1 MANEISATKDELL
14 NELKKSRLMLT
25 FSIDREHHE
34 SVEINSILN
43 AVDSIADSGDFNS
56 IFNNLTVHLQEL
68 INFDYL
74 TLFKL
79 HEDIWEPI
87 YSNDANLINVAL
99 ANSSLT
105 KRVVLEGQV
114 VALYDPFQFQEF
126 TAVNSRLA
134 KYFNSVLM
142 GGLTIY
148 YDNCYLLVLSS
159 REKFKM
165 DLYARDL
172 LLKYFPLLNQAI
184 NMAWY
189 HGAMSREINRQTGTY
204 KKTID
209 KIRRFIEISNFAY
222 WRTDESHT
230 FVRDNLGFPLS
241 MHLKNVAEVLF
252 KSNLLDLK
260 SIDEVYSE
268 EPVKPQKDTSTI
280 QNIVY
285 NHSDIYKFITPIKLQ
300 GTEYFIGLHG
310 KPNYEE
316 NGKFIGYIGVFY
328 DLSEEVR
335 IQQNLESAKKISED
349 VSRSKT
355 QFLAMMSH
363 EIKTPMQA
371 IVGVLDLLNLTEL
384 TDEQKNLIQHV
395 THSANLL
402 QTLLKDVLDY
412 SRMGSN
418 EMKLEEL
425 EFSVRFTMSSIIKQ
439 MLPKAKEQGIELK
452 LEIDD
457 KFPNMIVGDQ
467 TRLSQVIFNLIG
479 NAIKFTQYGE
489 VKLKAYVQKNHTLRF
504 EISDTGIGISQDKVK
519 ILFHPFRQVDAT
531 MTRRF
536 GGTGLG
542 LAICRKIIELMDGQI
557 GVESEIGK
565 GSTFWF
571 VIPPRLPTRSS
582 GVITAKSIVKAENR
596 ELNNNEERKYRI
608 LLVEDS
614 KVNQFIIKKMLE
626 NIGHSVEVANNGLEA
641 IECVEKNEP
650 DLVLMDLQ
658 MPEMDGIEATKR
670 IIKYHPKL
678 VILALTANASQTER
692 TECRAA
698 GMIDIVSKPVTIA
711 SLKNMFQTFKTNINM
726 SIEDR
731 KKK

>member
-1 MANEISATKDELL
+1 MANEISATKEELL

-34 SVEINSILN
+34 REEISSILY
-43 AVDSIADSGDFNS
+43 AVDSIADSTDFNV
-56 IFNNLTVHLQEL
+56 IFNNLTSHLQEL
-68 INFDYL
+68 MNFDYL

-79 HEDIWEPI
+79 NDNIWEPI
-87 YSNDANLINVAL
+87 YSNEQNLSNVSL
-99 ANSSLT
+99 PNSSLT
-105 KRVVLEGQV
+105 RRVIGDQQV
-114 VALYDPFQFQEF
+114 VVLYDPFLYQEF
-126 TAVNSRLA
+126 TAVPSYLT
-134 KYFNSVLM
+134 KYFNSVLL
-142 GGLTIY
+142 GGLSVS
-148 YDNCYLLVLSS
+148 DNNYLVILSCRQKLKLDLFS
-159 REKFKM
+159 REQF
-165 DLYARDL
+165 
-172 LLKYFPLLNQAI
+172 LKYYPLMNQAI
-184 NMAWY
+184 TMAWF
-189 HGAMSREINRQTGTY
+189 HGAISKEISKKTSGY

-209 KIRRFIEISNFAY
+209 RIKRFVEISNFAY
-222 WRTDESHT
+222 WKTDEFGF
-230 FVRDNLGFPLS
+230 FVKDSLDFPLS
-241 MHLKNVAEVLF
+241 LHLKNIADELF
-252 KSNLLDLK
+252 KNNLLDLK
-260 SIDEVYSE
+260 SLDEIYNEEQTSE
-268 EPVKPQKDTSTI
+268 RKDTSVI
-280 QNIVY
+280 QNTVY
-285 NHSDIYKFITPIKLQ
+285 KHDDIYKFITPLKIQ

-335 IQQNLESAKKISED
+335 VQQNLESAKKISED

-418 EMKLEEL
+418 EMKLEQL

-457 KFPNMIVGDQ
+457 KFPNIIIGDQ

-571 VIPPRLPTRSS
+571 VIPPKLPSS
-582 GVITAKSIVKAENR
+582 TNSVITAKSIVKAENK
-596 ELNNNEERKYRI
+596 EQHSEDRKYNI

-626 NIGHSVEVANNGLEA
+626 NIGHTVELANNGLEA
-641 IECVEKNEP
+641 IECVEKQEP

-726 SIEDR
+726 SIED
-731 KKK
+731 KKKK

>member
-1 MANEISATKDELL
+1 MANEISATKEELL

-34 SVEINSILN
+34 REEISSILY
-43 AVDSIADSGDFNS
+43 AVDSIADSTDFNV
-56 IFNNLTVHLQEL
+56 IFNNLTSHLQEL
-68 INFDYL
+68 MNFDYL

-79 HEDIWEPI
+79 NDNIWEPI
-87 YSNDANLINVAL
+87 YSNEQNLSNVSL
-99 ANSSLT
+99 PNSSLT
-105 KRVVLEGQV
+105 RRVIGDQQV
-114 VALYDPFQFQEF
+114 VVLYDPFLYQEF
-126 TAVNSRLA
+126 TAVPSYLT
-134 KYFNSVLM
+134 KYFNSVLL
-142 GGLTIY
+142 GGLSVS
-148 YDNCYLLVLSS
+148 DNNYLVILSCRQKLKLDLFS
-159 REKFKM
+159 REQF
-165 DLYARDL
+165 
-172 LLKYFPLLNQAI
+172 LKYYPLMNQAI
-184 NMAWY
+184 TMAWF
-189 HGAMSREINRQTGTY
+189 HGAISKEISKKTSGY

-209 KIRRFIEISNFAY
+209 RIKRFVEISNFAY
-222 WRTDESHT
+222 WKTDEFGF
-230 FVRDNLGFPLS
+230 FVKDSLDFPLS
-241 MHLKNVAEVLF
+241 LHLKNIADELF
-252 KSNLLDLK
+252 KNNLMDLK
-260 SIDEVYSE
+260 SLDEIYNEEQTSE
-268 EPVKPQKDTSTI
+268 RKDTSVM
-280 QNIVY
+280 QNTVY
-285 NHSDIYKFITPIKLQ
+285 KHDDIYKFITPLKIQ

-335 IQQNLESAKKISED
+335 VQQNLESAKKISED

-418 EMKLEEL
+418 EMKLEQL

-439 MLPKAKEQGIELK
+439 MLPKAKDQGIELK

-457 KFPNMIVGDQ
+457 KFPNIIIGDQ

-571 VIPPRLPTRSS
+571 VIPPKLPSS
-582 GVITAKSIVKAENR
+582 TNSVITAKSIVKAENK
-596 ELNNNEERKYRI
+596 EQHSEDRKYNI

-626 NIGHSVEVANNGLEA
+626 NIGHTVELANNGLEA
-641 IECVEKNEP
+641 IECVEKQEP

-726 SIEDR
+726 SIED
-731 KKK
+731 KKKK

>member
-1 MANEISATKDELL
+1 MANEISATKEELL

-34 SVEINSILN
+34 REEISSILY
-43 AVDSIADSGDFNS
+43 AVDSIADSTDFNV
-56 IFNNLTVHLQEL
+56 IFNNLTSHLQEL
-68 INFDYL
+68 MNFDYL

-79 HEDIWEPI
+79 NDNIWEPI
-87 YSNDANLINVAL
+87 YSNEQNLFNVSL
-99 ANSSLT
+99 PNSSLT
-105 KRVVLEGQV
+105 RRVIGDQQV
-114 VALYDPFQFQEF
+114 VVLYDPFLYQEF
-126 TAVNSRLA
+126 TAVPSYLT
-134 KYFNSVLM
+134 KYFNSVLL
-142 GGLTIY
+142 GGLSVS
-148 YDNCYLLVLSS
+148 DNNYLVILSCRQKLKLDLFS
-159 REKFKM
+159 REQF
-165 DLYARDL
+165 
-172 LLKYFPLLNQAI
+172 LKYYPLMNQAI
-184 NMAWY
+184 TMAWF
-189 HGAMSREINRQTGTY
+189 HGAISKEISKKTSGY

-209 KIRRFIEISNFAY
+209 RIKRFVEISNFAY
-222 WRTDESHT
+222 WKTDEFGF
-230 FVRDNLGFPLS
+230 FVKDSLDFPLS
-241 MHLKNVAEVLF
+241 LHLKNIADELF
-252 KSNLLDLK
+252 KNNLMDLK
-260 SIDEVYSE
+260 SLDEIYNEEQTSE
-268 EPVKPQKDTSTI
+268 RKDTSVM
-280 QNIVY
+280 QNTVY
-285 NHSDIYKFITPIKLQ
+285 KHDDIYKFITPLKIQ

-335 IQQNLESAKKISED
+335 VQQNLESAKKISED

-418 EMKLEEL
+418 EMKLEQL

-439 MLPKAKEQGIELK
+439 MLPKAMEQGIELK

-457 KFPNMIVGDQ
+457 KFPNIIIGDQ

-571 VIPPRLPTRSS
+571 VIPPKLPSS
-582 GVITAKSIVKAENR
+582 TNSVITAKSIVKAENK
-596 ELNNNEERKYRI
+596 EQHSEDRKYNI

-626 NIGHSVEVANNGLEA
+626 NIGHTVELANNGLEA
-641 IECVEKNEP
+641 IECVEKQEP

-726 SIEDR
+726 SIED
-731 KKK
+731 KKKK

>member
-1 MANEISATKDELL
+1 MANEISATKEELL

-34 SVEINSILN
+34 REEISSILY
-43 AVDSIADSGDFNS
+43 AVDSIADSTDFNV
-56 IFNNLTVHLQEL
+56 IFNNLTSHLQEL
-68 INFDYL
+68 MNFDYL

-79 HEDIWEPI
+79 NDNIWEPI
-87 YSNDANLINVAL
+87 YSNEQNLSNVSL
-99 ANSSLT
+99 PNSSLT
-105 KRVVLEGQV
+105 RRVIGDQQV
-114 VALYDPFQFQEF
+114 VVLYDPFLYQEF
-126 TAVNSRLA
+126 TAVPSYLT
-134 KYFNSVLM
+134 KYFNSVLL
-142 GGLTIY
+142 GGLSVS
-148 YDNCYLLVLSS
+148 DNNYLVILSCRQKLKLDLFS
-159 REKFKM
+159 REQF
-165 DLYARDL
+165 
-172 LLKYFPLLNQAI
+172 LKYYPLMNQAI
-184 NMAWY
+184 TMAWF
-189 HGAMSREINRQTGTY
+189 HGAISKEISKKTSGY

-209 KIRRFIEISNFAY
+209 RIKRFVEISNFAY
-222 WRTDESHT
+222 WKTDEFGF
-230 FVRDNLGFPLS
+230 FVKDSLDFPLS
-241 MHLKNVAEVLF
+241 LHLKNIADELF
-252 KSNLLDLK
+252 KNNLMDLK
-260 SIDEVYSE
+260 SLDEIYNEEQTSE
-268 EPVKPQKDTSTI
+268 RKDTSVM
-280 QNIVY
+280 QNTVY
-285 NHSDIYKFITPIKLQ
+285 KHDDIYKFITPLKIQ

-335 IQQNLESAKKISED
+335 VQQNLESAKKISED

-418 EMKLEEL
+418 EMKLEQL

-439 MLPKAKEQGIELK
+439 MLPKAKDQGIELK

-457 KFPNMIVGDQ
+457 KFPNIIIGDQ

-479 NAIKFTQYGE
+479 NAIKFTQCGE

-571 VIPPRLPTRSS
+571 VIPPKLPSS
-582 GVITAKSIVKAENR
+582 TNSVITAKSIVKAENK
-596 ELNNNEERKYRI
+596 EQHSEDRKYNI

-626 NIGHSVEVANNGLEA
+626 NIGHTVELANNGLEA
-641 IECVEKNEP
+641 IECVEKQEP

-726 SIEDR
+726 SIED
-731 KKK
+731 KKKK

>member
-1 MANEISATKDELL
+1 MANEISATKEELL

-34 SVEINSILN
+34 REEISSILY
-43 AVDSIADSGDFNS
+43 AVDSIADSTDFNV
-56 IFNNLTVHLQEL
+56 IFNNLTSHLQEL
-68 INFDYL
+68 MNFDYL

-79 HEDIWEPI
+79 NDNIWEPI
-87 YSNDANLINVAL
+87 YSNEQNLFNVSL
-99 ANSSLT
+99 PNSSLT
-105 KRVVLEGQV
+105 RRVIGDQQV
-114 VALYDPFQFQEF
+114 VVLYDPFLYQEF
-126 TAVNSRLA
+126 TAVPSYLT
-134 KYFNSVLM
+134 KYFNSVLL
-142 GGLTIY
+142 GGLSVS
-148 YDNCYLLVLSS
+148 DNNYLVILSCRQKLKLDLFS
-159 REKFKM
+159 REQF
-165 DLYARDL
+165 
-172 LLKYFPLLNQAI
+172 LKYYPLMNQAI
-184 NMAWY
+184 TMAWF
-189 HGAMSREINRQTGTY
+189 HGAISKEISKKTSGY

-209 KIRRFIEISNFAY
+209 RIKRFVEISNFAY
-222 WRTDESHT
+222 WKTDEFGF
-230 FVRDNLGFPLS
+230 FVKDSLDFPLS
-241 MHLKNVAEVLF
+241 LHLKNIADELF
-252 KSNLLDLK
+252 KNNLMDLK
-260 SIDEVYSE
+260 SLDEIYNEEQTSE
-268 EPVKPQKDTSTI
+268 RKDTSVM
-280 QNIVY
+280 QNTVY
-285 NHSDIYKFITPIKLQ
+285 KHDDIYKFITPLKIQ

-335 IQQNLESAKKISED
+335 VQQNLESAKKISED

-418 EMKLEEL
+418 EMKLEQL

-457 KFPNMIVGDQ
+457 KFPNIIIGDQ

-571 VIPPRLPTRSS
+571 VIPPKLPSS
-582 GVITAKSIVKAENR
+582 TNSVITAKSIVKAENK
-596 ELNNNEERKYRI
+596 EQHSEDRKYNI

-626 NIGHSVEVANNGLEA
+626 NIGHTVELANNGLEA
-641 IECVEKNEP
+641 IECVEKQEP

-726 SIEDR
+726 SIED
-731 KKK
+731 KKKK

>member
-1 MANEISATKDELL
+1 MANEISATKEELL

-34 SVEINSILN
+34 RDEISSILY
-43 AVDSIADSGDFNS
+43 AVDSIADSTDFNV
-56 IFNNLTVHLQEL
+56 IFNNLTSHLQEL
-68 INFDYL
+68 MNFDYL

-79 HEDIWEPI
+79 NDNIWEPI
-87 YSNDANLINVAL
+87 YSNEQNLSNVSL
-99 ANSSLT
+99 PNSSLT
-105 KRVVLEGQV
+105 RRVIGDQQV
-114 VALYDPFQFQEF
+114 VVLYDPFLYQEF
-126 TAVNSRLA
+126 TAVPSYLT
-134 KYFNSVLM
+134 KYFNSVLL
-142 GGLTIY
+142 GGLSVS
-148 YDNCYLLVLSS
+148 DNNYLVILSCRQKLKLDLFS
-159 REKFKM
+159 REQF
-165 DLYARDL
+165 
-172 LLKYFPLLNQAI
+172 LKYYPLMNQAI
-184 NMAWY
+184 TMAWF
-189 HGAMSREINRQTGTY
+189 HGAISKEISKKTSGY

-209 KIRRFIEISNFAY
+209 RIKRFVEISNFAY
-222 WRTDESHT
+222 WKTDEFGF
-230 FVRDNLGFPLS
+230 FVKDSLDFPLS
-241 MHLKNVAEVLF
+241 LHLKNIADELF
-252 KSNLLDLK
+252 KNNLMDLK
-260 SIDEVYSE
+260 SLDEIYNEEQTSE
-268 EPVKPQKDTSTI
+268 RKDTSVM
-280 QNIVY
+280 QNTVY
-285 NHSDIYKFITPIKLQ
+285 KHDDIYKFITPLKIQ

-335 IQQNLESAKKISED
+335 VQQNLESAKKISED

-418 EMKLEEL
+418 EMKLEQL

-457 KFPNMIVGDQ
+457 KFPNIIIGDQ

-571 VIPPRLPTRSS
+571 VIPPKLPSS
-582 GVITAKSIVKAENR
+582 TNSVITAKSIVKAENK
-596 ELNNNEERKYRI
+596 EQHSEDRKYNI

-626 NIGHSVEVANNGLEA
+626 NIGHTVELANNGLEA
-641 IECVEKNEP
+641 IECVEKQEP

-726 SIEDR
+726 SIED
-731 KKK
+731 KKKK

>member
-1 MANEISATKDELL
+1 MANEISATKEELL

-34 SVEINSILN
+34 RDEISSILY
-43 AVDSIADSGDFNS
+43 AVDSIADSTDFNV
-56 IFNNLTVHLQEL
+56 IFNNLTSHLQEL
-68 INFDYL
+68 MNFDYL

-79 HEDIWEPI
+79 NDNIWEPI
-87 YSNDANLINVAL
+87 YSNVSLP
-99 ANSSLT
+99 NSSLT
-105 KRVVLEGQV
+105 RRVIGDQQV
-114 VALYDPFQFQEF
+114 VVLYDPFLYQEF
-126 TAVNSRLA
+126 TAVPSYLT
-134 KYFNSVLM
+134 KYFNSVLL
-142 GGLTIY
+142 GGLSVS
-148 YDNCYLLVLSS
+148 DNNYLVILSCRQKLKLDLFS
-159 REKFKM
+159 REQF
-165 DLYARDL
+165 
-172 LLKYFPLLNQAI
+172 LKYYPLMNQAI
-184 NMAWY
+184 TMAWF
-189 HGAMSREINRQTGTY
+189 HGAISKEISKKTSGY

-209 KIRRFIEISNFAY
+209 RIKRFVEISNFAY
-222 WRTDESHT
+222 WKTDEFGF
-230 FVRDNLGFPLS
+230 FVKDSLDFPLS
-241 MHLKNVAEVLF
+241 LHLKNIADELF
-252 KSNLLDLK
+252 KNNLMDLK
-260 SIDEVYSE
+260 SLDEIYNEEQTSE
-268 EPVKPQKDTSTI
+268 RKDTSVM
-280 QNIVY
+280 QNTVY
-285 NHSDIYKFITPIKLQ
+285 KHDDIYKFITPLKIQ

-335 IQQNLESAKKISED
+335 VQQNLESAKKISED

-418 EMKLEEL
+418 EMKLEQL

-457 KFPNMIVGDQ
+457 KFPNIIIGDQ

-571 VIPPRLPTRSS
+571 VIPPKLPSS
-582 GVITAKSIVKAENR
+582 TNSVITAKSIVKAENK
-596 ELNNNEERKYRI
+596 EQHSEDRKYNI

-626 NIGHSVEVANNGLEA
+626 NIGHTVELANNGLEA
-641 IECVEKNEP
+641 IECVEKQEP

-726 SIEDR
+726 SIED
-731 KKK
+731 KKKK

>member
-1 MANEISATKDELL
+1 MANEISATKEELL

-34 SVEINSILN
+34 REEISSILY
-43 AVDSIADSGDFNS
+43 AVDSIADSTDFNV
-56 IFNNLTVHLQEL
+56 IFNNLTSHLQEL
-68 INFDYL
+68 MNFDYL

-79 HEDIWEPI
+79 NDNIWEPI
-87 YSNDANLINVAL
+87 YSNEQNLSNVSL
-99 ANSSLT
+99 PNSSLT
-105 KRVVLEGQV
+105 RRVIGDQQV
-114 VALYDPFQFQEF
+114 VVLYDPFLYQEF
-126 TAVNSRLA
+126 TAVPSYLT
-134 KYFNSVLM
+134 KYFNSVLL
-142 GGLTIY
+142 GGLSVS
-148 YDNCYLLVLSS
+148 DNNYLVILSCRQKLKLDLFS
-159 REKFKM
+159 REQF
-165 DLYARDL
+165 
-172 LLKYFPLLNQAI
+172 LKYYPLMNQAI
-184 NMAWY
+184 TMAWF
-189 HGAMSREINRQTGTY
+189 HGAISKEISKKTSGY

-209 KIRRFIEISNFAY
+209 RIKRFVEISNFAY
-222 WRTDESHT
+222 WKTDEFGF
-230 FVRDNLGFPLS
+230 FVKDSLDFPLS
-241 MHLKNVAEVLF
+241 LHLKNIADELF
-252 KSNLLDLK
+252 KNNLMDLK
-260 SIDEVYSE
+260 SLDEIYNEEQTSE
-268 EPVKPQKDTSTI
+268 RKDTSVM
-280 QNIVY
+280 QNTVY
-285 NHSDIYKFITPIKLQ
+285 KHDDIYKFITPLKIQ

-335 IQQNLESAKKISED
+335 VQQNLESAKKISED

-418 EMKLEEL
+418 EMKLEQL

-457 KFPNMIVGDQ
+457 KFPNIIIGDQ

-571 VIPPRLPTRSS
+571 VIPPKLPSS
-582 GVITAKSIVKAENR
+582 TNSVITAKSIVKAENK
-596 ELNNNEERKYRI
+596 EQHSEDRKYNI

-626 NIGHSVEVANNGLEA
+626 NIGHTVELANNGLEA
-641 IECVEKNEP
+641 IECVEKQEP

-670 IIKYHPKL
+670 IIKYHPRL

-726 SIEDR
+726 SIED
-731 KKK
+731 KKKK

>member
-1 MANEISATKDELL
+1 MANEISATKEELL

-34 SVEINSILN
+34 REEISSILY
-43 AVDSIADSGDFNS
+43 AVDSIADSTDFNV
-56 IFNNLTVHLQEL
+56 IFNNLTSHLQEL
-68 INFDYL
+68 MNFDYL

-79 HEDIWEPI
+79 NDNIWEPI
-87 YSNDANLINVAL
+87 YSNEQNLSNVSL
-99 ANSSLT
+99 PNSSLT
-105 KRVVLEGQV
+105 RRVIGDQQV
-114 VALYDPFQFQEF
+114 VVLYDPFLYQEF
-126 TAVNSRLA
+126 TAVPSYLT
-134 KYFNSVLM
+134 KYFNSVLL
-142 GGLTIY
+142 GGLSVS
-148 YDNCYLLVLSS
+148 DNNYLVILSCRQKLKLDLFS
-159 REKFKM
+159 REQF
-165 DLYARDL
+165 
-172 LLKYFPLLNQAI
+172 LKYYPLMNQAI
-184 NMAWY
+184 TMAWF
-189 HGAMSREINRQTGTY
+189 HGAISKEISKKTSGY

-209 KIRRFIEISNFAY
+209 RIKRFVEISNFAY
-222 WRTDESHT
+222 WKTDEFGF
-230 FVRDNLGFPLS
+230 FVKDSLDFPLS
-241 MHLKNVAEVLF
+241 LHLKNIADELF
-252 KSNLLDLK
+252 KNNLMDLK
-260 SIDEVYSE
+260 SLDEIYNEEQTSE
-268 EPVKPQKDTSTI
+268 RKDTSVM
-280 QNIVY
+280 QNTVY
-285 NHSDIYKFITPIKLQ
+285 KHDDIYKFITPLKIQ

-335 IQQNLESAKKISED
+335 VQQNLESAKKISED

-418 EMKLEEL
+418 EMKLEQL

-457 KFPNMIVGDQ
+457 KFPNIIIGDQ

-571 VIPPRLPTRSS
+571 VIPPKLPSS
-582 GVITAKSIVKAENR
+582 TNSVITAKSIVKAENK
-596 ELNNNEERKYRI
+596 EQHSEDRKYNI

-626 NIGHSVEVANNGLEA
+626 NIGHTVELANNGLEA
-641 IECVEKNEP
+641 IECVEKQEP

-726 SIEDR
+726 SIED
-731 KKK
+731 KKKK

>member
-1 MANEISATKDELL
+1 MPL
-14 NELKKSRLMLT
+14 
-25 FSIDREHHE
+25 
-34 SVEINSILN
+34 SV
-43 AVDSIADSGDFNS
+43 
-56 IFNNLTVHLQEL
+56 
-68 INFDYL
+68 
-74 TLFKL
+74 
-79 HEDIWEPI
+79 IWL
-87 YSNDANLINVAL
+87 AVAL
-99 ANSSLT
+99 
-105 KRVVLEGQV
+105 
-114 VALYDPFQFQEF
+114 
-126 TAVNSRLA
+126 
-134 KYFNSVLM
+134 
-142 GGLTIY
+142 
-148 YDNCYLLVLSS
+148 
-159 REKFKM
+159 
-165 DLYARDL
+165 
-172 LLKYFPLLNQAI
+172 
-184 NMAWY
+184 
-189 HGAMSREINRQTGTY
+189 
-204 KKTID
+204 
-209 KIRRFIEISNFAY
+209 
-222 WRTDESHT
+222 
-230 FVRDNLGFPLS
+230 
-241 MHLKNVAEVLF
+241 
-252 KSNLLDLK
+252 
-260 SIDEVYSE
+260 
-268 EPVKPQKDTSTI
+268 
-280 QNIVY
+280 
-285 NHSDIYKFITPIKLQ
+285 
-300 GTEYFIGLHG
+300 
-310 KPNYEE
+310 
-316 NGKFIGYIGVFY
+316 
-328 DLSEEVR
+328 
-335 IQQNLESAKKISED
+335 
-349 VSRSKT
+349 
-355 QFLAMMSH
+355 
-363 EIKTPMQA
+363 
-371 IVGVLDLLNLTEL
+371 GVLDLLNLTEL

-418 EMKLEEL
+418 EMKLEQL

-457 KFPNMIVGDQ
+457 KFPNIIIGDQ

-571 VIPPRLPTRSS
+571 VIPPKLPSS
-582 GVITAKSIVKAENR
+582 TNSVITAKSIVKAENK
-596 ELNNNEERKYRI
+596 EQHSEDRKYNI

-626 NIGHSVEVANNGLEA
+626 NIGHTVELANNGLEA
-641 IECVEKNEP
+641 IECVEKQEP

-711 SLKNMFQTFKTNINM
+711 SLKNRQQNRILL
-726 SIEDR
+726 
-731 KKK
+731 

>member
-1 MANEISATKDELL
+1 MANEISATKEELL

-34 SVEINSILN
+34 REEISSILY
-43 AVDSIADSGDFNS
+43 AVDSIADSTDFNV
-56 IFNNLTVHLQEL
+56 IFNNLTSHLQEL
-68 INFDYL
+68 MNFDYL

-79 HEDIWEPI
+79 NDNIWEPI
-87 YSNDANLINVAL
+87 YSNEQNLFNVSL
-99 ANSSLT
+99 PNSSLT
-105 KRVVLEGQV
+105 RRVIGDQQV
-114 VALYDPFQFQEF
+114 VVLYDPFLYQEF
-126 TAVNSRLA
+126 TAVPSYLT
-134 KYFNSVLM
+134 KYFNSVLL
-142 GGLTIY
+142 GGLSVS
-148 YDNCYLLVLSS
+148 DNNYLVILSCRQKLKLDLFS
-159 REKFKM
+159 REQF
-165 DLYARDL
+165 
-172 LLKYFPLLNQAI
+172 LKYYPLMNQAI
-184 NMAWY
+184 TMAWL
-189 HGAMSREINRQTGTY
+189 HGAISKEISKKTSGY

-209 KIRRFIEISNFAY
+209 RIKRFVEISNFAY
-222 WRTDESHT
+222 WKTDEFGF
-230 FVRDNLGFPLS
+230 FVKDSLDFPLS
-241 MHLKNVAEVLF
+241 LHLKNIADELF
-252 KSNLLDLK
+252 KNNLMDLK
-260 SIDEVYSE
+260 SLDEIYNEEQTSE
-268 EPVKPQKDTSTI
+268 RKDTSVM
-280 QNIVY
+280 QNTVY
-285 NHSDIYKFITPIKLQ
+285 KHDDIYKFITPLKIQ

-335 IQQNLESAKKISED
+335 VQQNLESAKKISED

-418 EMKLEEL
+418 EMKLEQL

-439 MLPKAKEQGIELK
+439 MLPKAKDQGIELK

-457 KFPNMIVGDQ
+457 KFPNIIIGDQ

-571 VIPPRLPTRSS
+571 VIPPKLPSS
-582 GVITAKSIVKAENR
+582 TNSVITAKSIVKAENK
-596 ELNNNEERKYRI
+596 EQHSEDRKYNI

-626 NIGHSVEVANNGLEA
+626 NIGHTVELANNGLEA
-641 IECVEKNEP
+641 IECVEKQEP

-726 SIEDR
+726 SIED
-731 KKK
+731 KKKK

>member
-1 MANEISATKDELL
+1 MANEIRATKEELL
-14 NELKKSRLMLT
+14 NELKKNRLMLT
-25 FSIDREHHE
+25 FSIDRENHDQ
-34 SVEINSILN
+34 EITNSILS
-43 AVDSIADSGDFNS
+43 AVNSIASSSDFNT
-56 IFNNLTVHLQEL
+56 IFNTLTLHLHDL
-68 INFDYL
+68 ISFDYFL
-74 TLFKL
+74 LLKF
-79 HEDIWEPI
+79 HDDVWEPI
-87 YSNDANLINVAL
+87 YTNDQLLINVTIPH
-99 ANSSLT
+99 SSLA
-105 KRVVLEGQV
+105 KRVVLNQEV

-126 TAVNSRLA
+126 IGINKRLT
-134 KYFNSVLM
+134 KFFNSVL
-142 GGLTIY
+142 LTSLSIS
-148 YDNCYLLVLSS
+148 DNNYLIVLSS
-159 REKFKM
+159 KDQFKL
-165 DLYARDL
+165 DLNARDL
-172 LLKYFPLLNQAI
+172 LIKYFPLINQAI
-184 NMAWY
+184 NMAWF
-189 HGAMSREINRQTGTY
+189 HGAISKEINKQTSSYRQT
-204 KKTID
+204 IN

-222 WRTDESHT
+222 WHTDENGY
-230 FVRDNLGFPLS
+230 FVNDNIEFSISL
-241 MHLKNVAEVLF
+241 HLKHISNELF
-252 KSNLLDLK
+252 KFNLADLK
-260 SIDEVYSE
+260 SIDEIYNE
-268 EPVKPQKDTSTI
+268 EKSKQHAETSII

-285 NHSDIYKFITPIKLQ
+285 KREDIYKFITPLKIQ
-300 GTEYFIGLHG
+300 GTEYFIGIHG
-310 KPNYEE
+310 KPNYSE
-316 NGKFIGYIGVFY
+316 NGKFLGYIGVFY

-335 IQQNLESAKKISED
+335 IQQNLESAKKISEE

-371 IVGVLDLLNLTEL
+371 IVGILDLLNLTEL

-395 THSANLL
+395 SHSANLL

-452 LEIDD
+452 LEVDD
-457 KFPNMIVGDQ
+457 KFPNIIIGDQ

-504 EISDTGIGISQDKVK
+504 EISDTGIGIAQDKVD

-542 LAICRKIIELMDGQI
+542 LAICRQIIELMDGQI

-571 VIPPRLPTRSS
+571 VIPPKLPSS
-582 GVITAKSIVKAENR
+582 SSSIITSRSIVKATKQDEHT
-596 ELNNNEERKYRI
+596 EERKYNI

-626 NIGHSVEVANNGLEA
+626 NIGHKVELANNGLEA
-641 IECVEKNEP
+641 VESVEKSEP

-678 VILALTANASQTER
+678 IILALTANASQTER
-692 TECRAA
+692 IECRSA

-711 SLKNMFQTFKTNINM
+711 SLKNMFQTFKTTINM
-726 SIEDR
+726 SIEE
-731 KKK
+731 KKKK

>member
-1 MANEISATKDELL
+1 MANEIRATKEELL
-14 NELKKSRLMLT
+14 NELKKNRLMLT
-25 FSIDREHHE
+25 FSIDRENHDQ
-34 SVEINSILN
+34 EITNSILS
-43 AVDSIADSGDFNS
+43 AVNSIASSSDFNT
-56 IFNNLTVHLQEL
+56 IFNTLTLHLHEL
-68 INFDYL
+68 ISFDYFL
-74 TLFKL
+74 LLKF
-79 HEDIWEPI
+79 HDDVWEPI
-87 YSNDANLINVAL
+87 YTNDQLLINVTIPH
-99 ANSSLT
+99 SSLA
-105 KRVVLEGQV
+105 KRVVLNQEV

-126 TAVNSRLA
+126 IGINKRLT
-134 KYFNSVLM
+134 KFFNSVL
-142 GGLTIY
+142 LTSLSIS
-148 YDNCYLLVLSS
+148 DNNYLIVLSS
-159 REKFKM
+159 KDQFKL
-165 DLYARDL
+165 DLNARDL
-172 LLKYFPLLNQAI
+172 LIKYFPLINQAI
-184 NMAWY
+184 NMAWF
-189 HGAMSREINRQTGTY
+189 HGAISKEINKQTSSYRQT
-204 KKTID
+204 IN

-222 WRTDESHT
+222 WHTDENGY
-230 FVRDNLGFPLS
+230 FVNDNIEFSISL
-241 MHLKNVAEVLF
+241 HLKHISNELF
-252 KSNLLDLK
+252 KFNLADLK
-260 SIDEVYSE
+260 SIDEIYNE
-268 EPVKPQKDTSTI
+268 EKSKQHAETSII

-285 NHSDIYKFITPIKLQ
+285 KREDIYKFITPLKIQ
-300 GTEYFIGLHG
+300 GTEYFIGIHG
-310 KPNYEE
+310 KPNYSE
-316 NGKFIGYIGVFY
+316 NGKFLGYIGVFY

-335 IQQNLESAKKISED
+335 IQQNLESAKKISEE

-371 IVGVLDLLNLTEL
+371 IVGILDLLNLTEL

-395 THSANLL
+395 SHSANLL

-452 LEIDD
+452 LEVDD
-457 KFPNMIVGDQ
+457 KFPNIIIGDQ

-504 EISDTGIGISQDKVK
+504 EISDTGIGIAQDKVD

-542 LAICRKIIELMDGQI
+542 LAICRQIIELMDGQI

-571 VIPPRLPTRSS
+571 VIPPKLPSS
-582 GVITAKSIVKAENR
+582 SSSIITSRSIVKATKQDEHT
-596 ELNNNEERKYRI
+596 EERKYNI

-626 NIGHSVEVANNGLEA
+626 NIGHKVELANNGLEA
-641 IECVEKNEP
+641 VESVEKSEP

-678 VILALTANASQTER
+678 IILALTANASQTER
-692 TECRAA
+692 IECRSA

-711 SLKNMFQTFKTNINM
+711 SLKNMFQTFKTTINM
-726 SIEDR
+726 SIEE
-731 KKK
+731 KKKK

>member
-1 MANEISATKDELL
+1 MANEISATKEELL

-34 SVEINSILN
+34 REEISSILY
-43 AVDSIADSGDFNS
+43 AVDSIADSTDFNV
-56 IFNNLTVHLQEL
+56 IFNNLTYHLQEL
-68 INFDYL
+68 MNFDYL

-79 HEDIWEPI
+79 NDNIWEPI
-87 YSNDANLINVAL
+87 YSNEQNLSNVSL
-99 ANSSLT
+99 PNSSLT
-105 KRVVLEGQV
+105 RRVIGDQQV
-114 VALYDPFQFQEF
+114 VVLYDPFLYQEF
-126 TAVNSRLA
+126 TAVPSYLT
-134 KYFNSVLM
+134 KYFNSVLL
-142 GGLTIY
+142 GGLSVS
-148 YDNCYLLVLSS
+148 DNNYLVILSCRQKLKLDLFS
-159 REKFKM
+159 REQF
-165 DLYARDL
+165 
-172 LLKYFPLLNQAI
+172 LKYYPLMNQAI
-184 NMAWY
+184 TMAWF
-189 HGAMSREINRQTGTY
+189 HGAISKEISKKTSGY

-209 KIRRFIEISNFAY
+209 RIKRFVEISNFAY
-222 WRTDESHT
+222 WKTDEFGF
-230 FVRDNLGFPLS
+230 FVKDSLDFPLS
-241 MHLKNVAEVLF
+241 LHLKNIADELF
-252 KSNLLDLK
+252 KNNLMDLK
-260 SIDEVYSE
+260 SLDEIYNEEQTSE
-268 EPVKPQKDTSTI
+268 RKDTSVM
-280 QNIVY
+280 QNTVY
-285 NHSDIYKFITPIKLQ
+285 KHDDIYKFITPLKIQ

-335 IQQNLESAKKISED
+335 VQQNLESAKKISED

-418 EMKLEEL
+418 EMKLEQL

-439 MLPKAKEQGIELK
+439 MLPKAKDQGIELK

-457 KFPNMIVGDQ
+457 KFPNIIIGDQ

-571 VIPPRLPTRSS
+571 VIPPKLPSS
-582 GVITAKSIVKAENR
+582 TNSVITAKSIVKAENK
-596 ELNNNEERKYRI
+596 EQHSEDRKYNI

-626 NIGHSVEVANNGLEA
+626 NIGHTVELANNGLEA
-641 IECVEKNEP
+641 IECVEKQEP

-726 SIEDR
+726 SIED
-731 KKK
+731 KKKK

>member
-1 MANEISATKDELL
+1 MANEISATKEELL

-34 SVEINSILN
+34 REEISSILY
-43 AVDSIADSGDFNS
+43 AVDSIADSTDFNV
-56 IFNNLTVHLQEL
+56 IFNNLTSHLQEL
-68 INFDYL
+68 MNFDYL

-79 HEDIWEPI
+79 NDNIWEPI
-87 YSNDANLINVAL
+87 YSNEQNLSNVSL
-99 ANSSLT
+99 PNSSLT
-105 KRVVLEGQV
+105 RRVIGDQQV
-114 VALYDPFQFQEF
+114 VVLYDPFLYQEF
-126 TAVNSRLA
+126 TAVPSYLT
-134 KYFNSVLM
+134 KYFNSVLL
-142 GGLTIY
+142 GGLSVS
-148 YDNCYLLVLSS
+148 DNNYLVILSCRQKLKLDLFS
-159 REKFKM
+159 REQF
-165 DLYARDL
+165 
-172 LLKYFPLLNQAI
+172 LKYYPLMNQAI
-184 NMAWY
+184 TMAWF
-189 HGAMSREINRQTGTY
+189 HGAISKEISKKTSGY

-209 KIRRFIEISNFAY
+209 RIKRFVEISNFAY
-222 WRTDESHT
+222 WKTDEFGF
-230 FVRDNLGFPLS
+230 FVKDSLDFPLS
-241 MHLKNVAEVLF
+241 LHLKNIADELF
-252 KSNLLDLK
+252 KNNLMDLK
-260 SIDEVYSE
+260 SLDEIYNEEQTSE
-268 EPVKPQKDTSTI
+268 RKDTSVM
-280 QNIVY
+280 QNTVY
-285 NHSDIYKFITPIKLQ
+285 KHDDIYKFITPLKIQ

-335 IQQNLESAKKISED
+335 VQQNLESAKKISED

-418 EMKLEEL
+418 EMKLEQL

-457 KFPNMIVGDQ
+457 KFPNIIIGDQ
-467 TRLSQVIFNLIG
+467 TRLSQLIFNLIG

-571 VIPPRLPTRSS
+571 VIPPKLPSS
-582 GVITAKSIVKAENR
+582 TNSVITAKSIVKAENK
-596 ELNNNEERKYRI
+596 EQHSEDRKYNI

-626 NIGHSVEVANNGLEA
+626 NIGHTVELANNGLEA
-641 IECVEKNEP
+641 IECVEKQEP

-726 SIEDR
+726 SIED
-731 KKK
+731 KKKK

>member
-1 MANEISATKDELL
+1 MANEISATKEELL

-34 SVEINSILN
+34 REEISSILY
-43 AVDSIADSGDFNS
+43 AVDSIADSTDFNV
-56 IFNNLTVHLQEL
+56 IFNNLTSHLQEL
-68 INFDYL
+68 MNFDYL

-79 HEDIWEPI
+79 NDNIWEPI
-87 YSNDANLINVAL
+87 YSNEQNLSNVSL
-99 ANSSLT
+99 PNSSLT
-105 KRVVLEGQV
+105 RRVIGDQQV
-114 VALYDPFQFQEF
+114 VVLYDPFLYQEF
-126 TAVNSRLA
+126 TAVPSYLT
-134 KYFNSVLM
+134 KYFNSVLL
-142 GGLTIY
+142 GGLSVS
-148 YDNCYLLVLSS
+148 DNNYLVILSCRQKLKLDLFS
-159 REKFKM
+159 REQF
-165 DLYARDL
+165 
-172 LLKYFPLLNQAI
+172 LKYYPLMNQAI
-184 NMAWY
+184 TMAWF
-189 HGAMSREINRQTGTY
+189 HGAISKEISKKTSGY

-209 KIRRFIEISNFAY
+209 RIKRFVEISNFAY
-222 WRTDESHT
+222 WKTDEFGF
-230 FVRDNLGFPLS
+230 FVKDSLDFPLS
-241 MHLKNVAEVLF
+241 LHLKNIADELF
-252 KSNLLDLK
+252 KNNLMDLK
-260 SIDEVYSE
+260 SLDEIYNEEQTSE
-268 EPVKPQKDTSTI
+268 RKDTSVM
-280 QNIVY
+280 QNTVY
-285 NHSDIYKFITPIKLQ
+285 KHDDIYKFITPLKIQ

-335 IQQNLESAKKISED
+335 VQQNLESAKKISED

-418 EMKLEEL
+418 EMKLEQL

-439 MLPKAKEQGIELK
+439 MLPKAKDQGIELK

-457 KFPNMIVGDQ
+457 KFPNIIIGDQ

-571 VIPPRLPTRSS
+571 VIPPKLPSS
-582 GVITAKSIVKAENR
+582 TNSVITAKSIVKAENK
-596 ELNNNEERKYRI
+596 EQHSEDRKYNI

-626 NIGHSVEVANNGLEA
+626 NIGHTVELANNGLEA
-641 IECVEKNEP
+641 IECVEKQEP

>member
-1 MANEISATKDELL
+1 MANEISATKEELL

-34 SVEINSILN
+34 RGEISSILY
-43 AVDSIADSGDFNS
+43 AVDSIADSTDFNV
-56 IFNNLTVHLQEL
+56 IFNNLTSHLQEL
-68 INFDYL
+68 MNFDYL

-79 HEDIWEPI
+79 NDNIWEPI
-87 YSNDANLINVAL
+87 YSNEQNLSNVSL
-99 ANSSLT
+99 PNSSLT
-105 KRVVLEGQV
+105 RRVIGDHQV
-114 VALYDPFQFQEF
+114 VVLYDPFLYQEF
-126 TAVNSRLA
+126 TAVPSYLT
-134 KYFNSVLM
+134 KYFNSVLL
-142 GGLTIY
+142 GGLSVS
-148 YDNCYLLVLSS
+148 DNNYLVILSCRQKLKLDLFS
-159 REKFKM
+159 REQF
-165 DLYARDL
+165 
-172 LLKYFPLLNQAI
+172 LKYYPLMNQAI
-184 NMAWY
+184 TMAWF
-189 HGAMSREINRQTGTY
+189 HGAISKEISKKTSGY

-209 KIRRFIEISNFAY
+209 RIKRFVEISNFAY
-222 WRTDESHT
+222 WKTDEFGF
-230 FVRDNLGFPLS
+230 FVKDSLDFPLS
-241 MHLKNVAEVLF
+241 LHLKNIADELF
-252 KSNLLDLK
+252 KNNLMDLK
-260 SIDEVYSE
+260 SLDEIYNEEQTSE
-268 EPVKPQKDTSTI
+268 RKDTSVM
-280 QNIVY
+280 QNTVY
-285 NHSDIYKFITPIKLQ
+285 KHDDIYKFITPLKIQ

-335 IQQNLESAKKISED
+335 VQQNLESAKRISED

-418 EMKLEEL
+418 EMKLEQL

-457 KFPNMIVGDQ
+457 KFPNIIIGDQ

-571 VIPPRLPTRSS
+571 VIPPKLPSS
-582 GVITAKSIVKAENR
+582 TNSVITAKSIVKAENK
-596 ELNNNEERKYRI
+596 EQHSEDRKYNI

-626 NIGHSVEVANNGLEA
+626 NIGHTVELANNGLEA
-641 IECVEKNEP
+641 IECVEKQEP

-726 SIEDR
+726 SIED
-731 KKK
+731 KKKK

>member
-1 MANEISATKDELL
+1 MANEISATKEELL

-34 SVEINSILN
+34 REEISSILY
-43 AVDSIADSGDFNS
+43 AVDSIADSTDFNV
-56 IFNNLTVHLQEL
+56 IFNNLTSHLQEL
-68 INFDYL
+68 MNFDYL

-79 HEDIWEPI
+79 NDNIWEPI
-87 YSNDANLINVAL
+87 YSNEQNLSNVSL
-99 ANSSLT
+99 PNSSLT
-105 KRVVLEGQV
+105 RRVIGDQQV
-114 VALYDPFQFQEF
+114 VVLYDPFLYQEF
-126 TAVNSRLA
+126 TAVPSYLT
-134 KYFNSVLM
+134 KYFNSVLL
-142 GGLTIY
+142 GGLSVS
-148 YDNCYLLVLSS
+148 DNNYLVILSCRQKLKLDLFS
-159 REKFKM
+159 REQF
-165 DLYARDL
+165 
-172 LLKYFPLLNQAI
+172 LKYYPLMNQAI
-184 NMAWY
+184 TMAWF
-189 HGAMSREINRQTGTY
+189 HGAISKEISKKTSGY

-209 KIRRFIEISNFAY
+209 RIKRFVEISNFAY
-222 WRTDESHT
+222 WKTDEFGF
-230 FVRDNLGFPLS
+230 FVKDSLDFPLS
-241 MHLKNVAEVLF
+241 LHLKNIADELF
-252 KSNLLDLK
+252 KNNLMDLK
-260 SIDEVYSE
+260 SLDEIYNEEQTSE
-268 EPVKPQKDTSTI
+268 RKDTSVM
-280 QNIVY
+280 QNTVY
-285 NHSDIYKFITPIKLQ
+285 KHDDIYKFITPLKIQ

-335 IQQNLESAKKISED
+335 VQQNLESAKKISED

-418 EMKLEEL
+418 EMKLEQL

-439 MLPKAKEQGIELK
+439 MLPKAKDQGIELK

-457 KFPNMIVGDQ
+457 KFPNIIIGDQ

-571 VIPPRLPTRSS
+571 VIPPKLPSS
-582 GVITAKSIVKAENR
+582 TNSVITAKSIVKAENK
-596 ELNNNEERKYRI
+596 EQHSEDRKYNI

-626 NIGHSVEVANNGLEA
+626 NIGHTVELANNGLEA
-641 IECVEKNEP
+641 IECVEKQEP
-650 DLVLMDLQ
+650 DLVLLDLQ

-726 SIEDR
+726 SIED
-731 KKK
+731 KKKK